1 MLINGTLFNS
11 EAWQGISNAD
21 VEQIEK
27 VDEALLRGLLR
38 AHAKVPLEA
47 LFLETGT
54 IPIRFILKTRR
65 LCYLKTILHRDDEEL
80 IREVYNAQKCD
91 PTDGDFYNLVM
102 GDAADVNLNID
113 EEEIISM
120 KDERYKAQVK
130 NKVRQ
135 AALLYLKQKQSGH
148 SKLDNLTYQKLE
160 ISNYMNSPIFN
171 SQSVQMLFALRTRT
185 VRNIRTDFRGMF
197 PDVDCPLGCGHIDSL
212 PNILICYKSIFIYIL
227 FGK

>member
-1 MLINGTLFNS
+1 M
-11 EAWQGISNAD
+11 
-21 VEQIEK
+21 
-27 VDEALLRGLLR
+27 LR

-113 EEEIISM
+113 EEKIISM
-120 KDERYKAQVK
+120 KDERYKA
-130 NKVRQ
+130 
-135 AALLYLKQKQSGH
+135 
-148 SKLDNLTYQKLE
+148 
-160 ISNYMNSPIFN
+160 
-171 SQSVQMLFALRTRT
+171 
-185 VRNIRTDFRGMF
+185 
-197 PDVDCPLGCGHIDSL
+197 
-212 PNILICYKSIFIYIL
+212 
-227 FGK
+227 